1 MIVQIWRNLW
11 CWTACKKST
20 AYFTISLR
28 YCKVLQ
34 TYCFGHFENVWRHTP
49 KGILSSCRKLSCLS
63 TDKKIEILQRYA
75 HFFLWF
81 FGYFGHTWL
90 HTSKMIVSTCRRLWC
105 LSASLKHISSFTSFL
120 RHYILK
126 HPNWL
131 TAFWFITQ
139 EPGFCQIWDCWWN
152 INNITIFH
160 FRLSPG
166 KTNDKNFQRKIKTN
180 LFWGQFWVFL
190 SKFQE
195 K

>member
-1 MIVQIWRNLW
+1 MSGDTHPKGYYHLVENFHVYLQ
-11 CWTACKKST
+11 AKKST
-20 AYFTISLR
+20 SL
-28 YCKVLQ
+28 
-34 TYCFGHFENVWRHTP
+34 TP
-49 KGILSSCRKLSCLS
+49 SPPSPPPHHAFL
-63 TDKKIEILQRYA
+63 EILQRYA

-81 FGYFGHTWL
+81 FGYFEHTWL
-90 HTSKMIVSTCRRLWC
+90 HTPRMIVSTCRRLWC
-105 LSASLKHISSFTSFL
+105 LSASLKYISSFTSFL
-120 RHYILK
+120 RYYILK
-126 HPNWL
+126 NPNWL